1 MRSFTRHHFV
11 YLDNLGEKNK
21 NALRPKY
28 TGDLDVILANGRCC
42 CDVAEDEMNLLKILN
57 EENGYGPNN
66 LFRLKTAL
74 EYKRTNLTDRY
85 GKLYLTVD
93 SLIRI
98 NNLITK
104 STNVRLRT
112 VNVRPKGYEKAYMD
126 YMLIEPALYGLI
138 DNFNLGRI
146 TSKVFVDS
154 FLKIHPFLD
163 GNGRTCKVLFI

>member
-1 MRSFTRHHFV
+1 M
-11 YLDNLGEKNK
+11 
-21 NALRPKY
+21 
-28 TGDLDVILANGRCC
+28 ANGRCC

-57 EENGYGPNN
+57 KEKEYSPNN

-126 YMLIEPALYGLI
+126 
-138 DNFNLGRI
+138 
-146 TSKVFVDS
+146 
-154 FLKIHPFLD
+154 
-163 GNGRTCKVLFI
+163 

>member
-1 MRSFTRHHFV
+1 MRSFTKHHFV
-11 YLDNLGEKNK
+11 YLDNLVEKNT
-21 NALRPKY
+21 NNVRPKY
-28 TGDLDVILANGRCC
+28 TGDLDVIMANGRCC

-57 EENGYGPNN
+57 EENKYSPNN

-85 GKLYLTVD
+85 GKLYLTVG

-98 NNLITK
+98 NNFITK
-104 STNVRLRT
+104 STNFRLRT
-112 VNVRPKGYEKAYMD
+112 VNVRPRGYEKEYMD
-126 YMLIEPALYGLI
+126 YYLIEPTLYGLI

-146 TSKVFVDS
+146 NSKVFEES

>member
-1 MRSFTRHHFV
+1 M
-11 YLDNLGEKNK
+11 
-21 NALRPKY
+21 
-28 TGDLDVILANGRCC
+28 ANGRCC

-57 EENGYGPNN
+57 EENGYSPNN

-74 EYKRTNLTDRY
+74 EYKRTNLIDRY

-112 VNVRPKGYEKAYMD
+112 VK
-126 YMLIEPALYGLI
+126 
-138 DNFNLGRI
+138 LGQKDTKKHTWI
-146 TSKVFVDS
+146 
-154 FLKIHPFLD
+154 I
-163 GNGRTCKVLFI
+163 C